1 MFNLKEIQDFAPFCL
16 SCLGRVVG
24 KIGFG
29 LDNRERGIEIL
40 NQLEIQEGA
49 GLEDSLISDDSDC
62 KICDGLISEIPN
74 FVALVST
81 TMSEYSIYSF
91 KIGTI
96 VDKDLLSRES
106 DFQLVFGENIGES
119 IKSQLNRET
128 GIGVWK
134 NTAIEAKIESP
145 DAVAIIDTSYDTI
158 ELEIKSLFIEGNYN
172 KFDRTVPQT
181 RWPCS
186 RCKGMG
192 CIKCDNTGQLYP
204 DSVQSLIANSFT
216 RESLCT
222 ENLFHGMGREDIDA
236 AMLGD
241 GRPFVLELRM
251 PRIRDINL
259 EGLEKEINEANKNR
273 IKVINLRF
281 VDRPRVA
288 ELKNTVCDKSYRVD
302 VSVSDRAR
310 KKSVRARTT
319 SMESLKKGSQRLTG
333 TVIEQR
339 TPTRV
344 SHRRADLV
352 RPRLINSVDVVSFED
367 NMAELIIRAQHG
379 TYIRELV
386 SGDEGRTVPSLS
398 SLIDA
403 NCKVEVLDVLNL
415 HLEAKE
421 EKND

>member
-1 MFNLKEIQDFAPFCL
+1 MFNLKEIQYFAPFCL

-29 LDNRERGIEIL
+29 LDNRERGIEVL
-40 NQLEIQEGA
+40 NQLEIQEGVS
-49 GLEDSLISDDSDC
+49 LEDSLISDDSDC

-74 FVALVST
+74 FVALVSN

-192 CIKCDNTGQLYP
+192 CRKCDNTGQLYP
-204 DSVQSLIANSFT
+204 DSVQSLIANSFS

-222 ENLFHGMGREDIDA
+222 EDLFHGMGREDIDA

-251 PRIRDINL
+251 PKVRDLNL

-302 VSVSDRAR
+302 ISVSDI
-310 KKSVRARTT
+310 T
-319 SMESLKKGSQRLTG
+319 SIESLKKGSQRLTG

-352 RPRLINSVDVVSFED
+352 RPRLINRVDVVSFEG
-367 NMAELIIRAQHG
+367 NMAELVIRAQHG

>member
-1 MFNLKEIQDFAPFCL
+1 MLNLKEIQDFAPFCL
-16 SCLGRVVG
+16 SCLGRTVG

-40 NQLEIQEGA
+40 NQLEIQEEVD
-49 GLEDSLISDDSDC
+49 LENILISDDSDC
-62 KICDGLISEIPN
+62 RICDGLISEIPN
-74 FVALVST
+74 FVELVST
-81 TMSEYSIYSF
+81 SMSEYSISSF

-96 VDKDLLSRES
+96 VDKDLLLRES
-106 DFQLVFGENIGES
+106 NFQLVFGENIGES

-158 ELEIKSLFIEGNYN
+158 NLEIKSLFIEGNYN

-186 RCKGMG
+186 SCKGIG
-192 CIKCDNTGQLYP
+192 CKKCDNTGQLYP
-204 DSVQSLIANSFT
+204 DSVQSLIASYFI
-216 RESLCT
+216 RESFCT
-222 ENLFHGMGREDIDA
+222 EDLFHGMGREDIDA

-251 PRIRDINL
+251 PKIRDLNL
-259 EGLEKEINEANKNR
+259 EGLEKEINEANNNR
-273 IKVINLRF
+273 IKVNNLRF

-302 VSVSDRAR
+302 VSVSD
-310 KKSVRARTT
+310 TT
-319 SMESLKKGSQRLTG
+319 SIESLKKGSQRLTG

-352 RPRLINSVDVVSFED
+352 RPRLINSVEVLSFED
-367 NMAELIIRAQHG
+367 NMAELVIRAQHG

-403 NCKVEVLDVLNL
+403 SCKVEVLDVLNL

>member
-1 MFNLKEIQDFAPFCL
+1 MLNLKEIQDFAPFCL
-16 SCLGRVVG
+16 SCLGRAVG

-29 LDNRERGIEIL
+29 LDNRERGIEII
-40 NQLEIQEGA
+40 NQLEIQEDVC
-49 GLEDSLISDDSDC
+49 LEDTLISNDVDC

-74 FVALVST
+74 FVELVSS
-81 TMSEYSIYSF
+81 TMSEYSISSF

-134 NTAIEAKIESP
+134 NTKIEAKIEIP

-158 ELEIKSLFIEGNYN
+158 DLEIKSLFIEGNYN

-181 RWPCS
+181 RWPCGN
-186 RCKGMG
+186 CKGIG
-192 CIKCDNTGQLYP
+192 CRKCDKTGQLYP
-204 DSVQSLIANSFT
+204 DSVQSLIAISFS

-222 ENLFHGMGREDIDA
+222 EDLFHGMGREDIDA

-251 PRIRDINL
+251 TKVRDLNL
-259 EGLEKEINEANKNR
+259 EGLEKEINEANKDR
-273 IKVINLRF
+273 INVSNLRF

-302 VSVSDRAR
+302 IAISDI
-310 KKSVRARTT
+310 T
-319 SMESLKKGSQRLTG
+319 SIESLKKGSQRLTG

-339 TPTRV
+339 TPMRV

-352 RPRLINSVDVVSFED
+352 RPRLINSIDVTSFEG
-367 NMAELIIRAQHG
+367 NMAEMVIRAQHG

-386 SGDEGRTVPSLS
+386 SGDEGRTNPSFS

-403 NCKVEVLDVLNL
+403 TCKVEVLDVLNL
-415 HLEAKE
+415 HLKAKE

>member
-40 NQLEIQEGA
+40 NQLEIQEGT

-192 CIKCDNTGQLYP
+192 CRRCDNTGQLYP
-204 DSVQSLIANSFT
+204 DSVQSLIANSFS

-222 ENLFHGMGREDIDA
+222 EDLFHGMGREDIDA

-251 PRIRDINL
+251 PKVRDLNL
-259 EGLEKEINEANKNR
+259 EGLEKEINEANKDR
-273 IKVINLRF
+273 IKVSNLRF

-302 VSVSDRAR
+302 ISVSDI
-310 KKSVRARTT
+310 T
-319 SMESLKKGSQRLTG
+319 SIESLKKGSQRLTG

-367 NMAELIIRAQHG
+367 NMVELVIRAQHG

-386 SGDEGRTVPSLS
+386 SGDKGRTVPSLS

>member
-40 NQLEIQEGA
+40 NQLEIQEVA

-74 FVALVST
+74 FVVLASAS
-81 TMSEYSIYSF
+81 MSEYSISSF

-106 DFQLVFGENIGES
+106 DFQLVFGDNLGES

-158 ELEIKSLFIEGNYN
+158 NLEIKSLFIEGNYN

-186 RCKGMG
+186 SCKGMG
-192 CIKCDNTGQLYP
+192 CRKCDNTGQLYP
-204 DSVQSLIANSFT
+204 DSVQSLIANSLS

-222 ENLFHGMGREDIDA
+222 EDLFHGMGREDIDA

-251 PRIRDINL
+251 PKVRDLNL

-273 IKVINLRF
+273 IKVSNLRF

-288 ELKNTVCDKSYRVD
+288 ELKNTVCDKTYRVD
-302 VSVSDRAR
+302 VSISD
-310 KKSVRARTT
+310 KISI
-319 SMESLKKGSQRLTG
+319 ESLKKGAQRLTG

-352 RPRLINSVDVVSFED
+352 RPRLVNSVDVVTFTAG
-367 NMAELIIRAQHG
+367 MAELVIRAQHG

-386 SGDEGRTVPSLS
+386 SGDDGRTVPSLT
-398 SLIDA
+398 SLIDTK
-403 NCKVEVLDVLNL
+403 CKVEVLDVLNL
-415 HLEAKE
+415 HLQAKEAK
-421 EKND
+421 K